1 MKMWNHQPTTEDLLE
16 EKQDKRDRFG
26 YEVDFDD
33 FEMPLKK
40 NITVKIHEF
49 QTQTAWVCSTFTQFC
64 VQFNKLRRFRAR
76 NCFSSWKVFCR
87 PPHYTPQ
94 FSTMHL

>member
-49 QTQTAWVCSTFTQFC
+49 QTQTA
-64 VQFNKLRRFRAR
+64 
-76 NCFSSWKVFCR
+76 
-87 PPHYTPQ
+87 
-94 FSTMHL
+94 